1 MTRKKPLLDQCP
13 NTQPRRRSAR
23 RRLSRSP
30 TKLQSQHQ
38 HNIKTRLLPSSP
50 LSGTSESLYGD
61 IEYQSLVPISIPSG
75 APEVVGASTDTKAK
89 GKGKE
94 VDTATCLPPN
104 ETPIMPSLLNRGTRH
119 STLHSTKG
127 ANVQGESSQS
137 SRLSSA
143 PSTPRRVS
151 QRPSNVQ
158 LRVDIDDKVG
168 ESSQSSPL
176 STPPSE
182 RPVDPSSPLSPPP
195 KHMRRVKKT
204 RKRVKEPNTKE
215 VRRNL
220 ANTTT
225 AMPNSSKSKQTRG
238 CSPSSCISTIP
249 DLDDLL
255 GSNIP
260 DIGLPM
266 KDIWENLYANLEDHV
281 PEVHVKEEQISD
293 SKAVEPI
300 KKREPT
306 KLPSR

>member
-13 NTQPRRRSAR
+13 NTPPRRRSAR
-23 RRLSRSP
+23 RRLSKSP

-38 HNIKTRLLPSSP
+38 HNIKTRLPPSSP
-50 LSGTSESLYGD
+50 RSGTSESLYGD
-61 IEYQSLVPISIPSG
+61 LGYQSPASIFLPSAALEVAG
-75 APEVVGASTDTKAK
+75 APTHTKAK

-94 VDTATCLPPN
+94 VDIATYLPPR
-104 ETPIMPSLLNRGTRH
+104 E
-119 STLHSTKG
+119 TLHNIPSESNHGKLLRIADGT
-127 ANVQGESSQS
+127 AQADDQGESSQS

-158 LRVDIDDKVG
+158 LRIDINDKLG

-176 STPPSE
+176 STSPSE
-182 RPVDPSSPLSPPP
+182 RLVDPSSPLSPP
-195 KHMRRVKKT
+195 RNYARVKKT

-220 ANTTT
+220 ANNTT
-225 AMPNSSKSKQTRG
+225 MPKSSKSKQTRG
-238 CSPSSCISTIP
+238 CSSSSSISTIP
-249 DLDDLL
+249 DLDDLP
-255 GSNIP
+255 GSTIP

-281 PEVHVKEEQISD
+281 PEVHVKEEQTSD

-306 KLPSR
+306 KIPSR